1 MNNNNN
7 TLGSKKGSFSHVIGN
22 PLTSADKSLNSP
34 HFSFLQQLQVHINL
48 QNNMLEPPPQK
59 VARSEQKAGQ

>member
-7 TLGSKKGSFSHVIGN
+7 TLGSKKGSFSHDIVN

-34 HFSFLQQLQVHINL
+34 HVSSLQQFQGHKKLL
-48 QNNMLEPPPQK
+48 NNMLEPPWGSFGP
-59 VARSEQKAGQ
+59 